1 MEFEIRRHLRR
12 NFIANLMDGGFFGL
26 AFGFASFVTVI
37 PLFVNTLTDSA
48 ILIGLIPAIHVMGWQ
63 LPQILIANRVSRL
76 RAYRPMVVLYTLQE
90 RIPFLL
96 LALVAWKA
104 SLIGKQAALILTFLL
119 LIWQGLGGG
128 FTAAP
133 WQSMIGKIIPADR
146 RGTFYGLQSSAA
158 NLLASLSAV
167 IAGVILERYRSNI
180 GFMICFLLASFFLVL
195 SWISLAQTRE
205 PEHETSEDP
214 VSRGDFWLKVGQI
227 LKKDVNFR
235 WFLSVRMLSQISTMG
250 FAFYT
255 VYAVR
260 QLGMSE
266 LTVGLMTSVY
276 LGSQI
281 VASPLMGWL
290 GDRWSH
296 RALMEIGL
304 AAAAVSGLLAWL
316 APDPNWFFLVFTL
329 AGIANSS
336 LWTIALTMIL
346 EFGTAADRPSYI
358 GLANSLVAP
367 ATFIAPILGGAL
379 ASLWGYS
386 AAFVASSIGALA
398 TALLLHFLVQDP
410 KRIAKG
416 LQVEG

>member
-1 MEFEIRRHLRR
+1 MEVEIRKYLRR
-12 NFIANLMDGGFFGL
+12 NFIANLLDGGFFGF
-26 AFGFASFVTVI
+26 AIGFASFVTVI

-48 ILIGLIPAIHVMGWQ
+48 ILIGLIPSIHYMGWQ

-96 LALVAWKA
+96 LALVAWKV

-133 WQSMIGKIIPADR
+133 WQSMIGKIFPADR

-158 NLLASLSAV
+158 NMLASLSAV
-167 IAGVILERYRSNI
+167 IAGLILERYHSNN
-180 GFMICFLLASFFLVL
+180 GFAICFLLATFFMVL
-195 SWISLAQTRE
+195 SWISVAQTRE
-205 PEHETSEDP
+205 PEHEVAGDP
-214 VSRGDFWLKVGQI
+214 VSRGDFWLQIGQI
-227 LKKDVNFR
+227 LKRDANFR
-235 WFLSVRMLSQISTMG
+235 WFLYVRMLSQLSTMG

-260 QLGMSE
+260 QLRMSE
-266 LTVGLMTSVY
+266 LTVGLMTSVF

-304 AAAAVSGLLAWL
+304 ASAALSGLLAWL
-316 APDPNWFFLVFTL
+316 APSPSWFFLVFTL
-329 AGIANSS
+329 AGIASSS
-336 LWTIALTMIL
+336 LWTIALAMIL
-346 EFGTAADRPSYI
+346 DFGTPADRPSYI

-367 ATFIAPILGGAL
+367 ATIIAPIIGGAL

-398 TALLLHFLVQDP
+398 TALVLHFLVQDP
-410 KRIAKG
+410 KKVVNG
-416 LQVEG
+416 LHVEG